1 MATVT
6 ANTTES
12 ITLADA
18 PKATSVLNN
27 SYFFLNQ
34 GVAQGYTTTY
44 QNLDLFKIDSKFDVN
59 ESGSVKVYKSL
70 TVDKNLNVT
79 GNNTINGTA
88 KVIQSLEVSKN
99 LIVTG
104 NTTISGILN
113 IIPPGVIVMWSGSFA
128 SIPAGWKLCDGSSG
142 TPDLRN
148 RFIVGATPSQVF
160 RLQGTVSSDIS
171 SNTITGIGTSFT
183 TQLQV
188 GDIVRIYGVANTAR
202 VHQIVNETSFVS
214 AIRPLQNV
222 SGANSYIKL
231 AVGSIGGS
239 VDSSVV
245 SHQHTA
251 VSTSTV
257 TDPGHVHNFNTRGDD
272 GQGAGA
278 GYSVVGYNANIG
290 AGTGNMSSATTGV
303 TVATETYVALSG
315 ESGTNA
321 NLPPYYAL
329 CFIMKS

>member
-12 ITLADA
+12 ITAADA
-18 PKATSVLNN
+18 PKATSVSNN
-27 SYFFLNQ
+27 TYLFLNQ
-34 GVAQGYTTTY
+34 GVAKSFSTVY
-44 QNLDLFKIDSKFDVN
+44 QSLDVFKIDSKFDVN
-59 ESGSVKVYKSL
+59 ESGSVKVYKTLDVGKNL
-70 TVDKNLNVT
+70 TVS

-99 LIVTG
+99 LTVSG
-104 NTTISGILN
+104 NTTITGILN
-113 IIPPGVIVMWSGSFA
+113 IVPPGVIVMWSGSFA

-160 RLQGTVSSDIS
+160 RLQGTVSSNTS
-171 SNTITGIGTSFT
+171 SNTITGVGTSFA

-202 VHQIVNETSFVS
+202 VHAIVNATSFVS

-245 SHQHTA
+245 AHTHTA
-251 VSTSTV
+251 TSSV
-257 TDPGHVHNFNTRGDD
+257 TDPGHVHGNAAIYPSDFTGTRVEQNQSGGPETYTSFGVNT
-272 GQGAGA
+272 
-278 GYSVVGYNANIG
+278 
-290 AGTGNMSSATTGV
+290 TSSTTGI
-303 TVATETYVALSG
+303 TVATTVNSSG
-315 ESGTNA
+315 SSATNA

-329 CFIMKS
+329 CFIMKV

>member
-1 MATVT
+1 MATFT

-18 PKATSVLNN
+18 PKATSVSNN
-27 SYFFLNQ
+27 TYLFLNQ
-34 GVAQGYTTTY
+34 GVAKSFSTVY
-44 QNLDLFKIDSKFDVN
+44 QSLDLFKIDSKFDVN

-70 TVDKNLNVT
+70 TVDKNLTVT

-113 IIPPGVIVMWSGSFA
+113 IIPPGVIVMWSGSVA
-128 SIPAGWKLCDGSSG
+128 TIPSGWVLCNGSNG
-142 TPDLRN
+142 TPDLRD
-148 RFIVGATPSQVF
+148 RFVIGAGST
-160 RLQGTVSSDIS
+160 
-171 SNTITGIGTSFT
+171 
-183 TQLQV
+183 
-188 GDIVRIYGVANTAR
+188 YAVANT
-202 VHQIVNETSFVS
+202 
-214 AIRPLQNV
+214 
-222 SGANSYIKL
+222 
-231 AVGSIGGS
+231 GGS
-239 VDSSVV
+239 KDAVAV
-245 SHQHTA
+245 SHTHTA
-251 VSTSTV
+251 TSTV
-257 TDPGHVHNFNTRGDD
+257 TDPGHAHDFNTRGDD

-303 TVATETYVALSG
+303 TVATTVNSTG
-315 ESGTNA
+315 SSGTNA

>member
-70 TVDKNLNVT
+70 TVDKNLTVS
-79 GNNTINGTA
+79 GNNTING
-88 KVIQSLEVSKN
+88 N
-99 LIVTG
+99 LTVTG
-104 NTTISGILN
+104 DTTISGILN
-113 IIPPGVIVMWSGSFA
+113 IVPPGVIVMWSGSVA
-128 SIPAGWKLCDGSSG
+128 TIPSGWILCNGSNG
-142 TPDLRN
+142 TPDLRD
-148 RFIVGATPSQVF
+148 RFVIGAGST
-160 RLQGTVSSDIS
+160 
-171 SNTITGIGTSFT
+171 
-183 TQLQV
+183 
-188 GDIVRIYGVANTAR
+188 YAVANT
-202 VHQIVNETSFVS
+202 
-214 AIRPLQNV
+214 
-222 SGANSYIKL
+222 
-231 AVGSIGGS
+231 GGS
-239 VDSSVV
+239 KDAVVV
-245 SHQHTA
+245 SHNHTA
-251 VSTSTV
+251 TSTV
-257 TDPGHVHNFNTRGDD
+257 TDPGHAHDFNTRGDD
-272 GQGAGA
+272 GVGTGA

-290 AGTGNMSSATTGV
+290 AGTGNMSSATTGI
-303 TVATETYVALSG
+303 TVATTVNSTG
-315 ESGTNA
+315 SSGTNA

>member
-12 ITLADA
+12 ITATDA
-18 PKATSVLNN
+18 PKATSVSNN
-27 SYFFLNQ
+27 TYLFLNQ
-34 GVAQGYTTTY
+34 GVAKSFSTVY
-44 QNLDLFKIDSKFDVN
+44 QSLDLFKIDSKFDVN
-59 ESGSVKVYKSL
+59 ESGSVKVYKTLDVGKNL
-70 TVDKNLNVT
+70 TVS

-99 LIVTG
+99 LTVSG
-104 NTTISGILN
+104 NTTITGILN
-113 IIPPGVIVMWSGSFA
+113 IVPPGVIVMWSGSFA

-160 RLQGTVSSDIS
+160 RLQGTVSSNTS
-171 SNTITGIGTSFT
+171 SNTITGLGTSFA

-202 VHQIVNETSFVS
+202 VHAIVNATSFVS

-245 SHQHTA
+245 AHTHTA
-251 VSTSTV
+251 TSSV
-257 TDPGHVHNFNTRGDD
+257 TDPGHIHNFDTRGDD

-303 TVATETYVALSG
+303 TVATTVNSSG
-315 ESGTNA
+315 SSGTNA

-329 CFIMKS
+329 CFIMKV